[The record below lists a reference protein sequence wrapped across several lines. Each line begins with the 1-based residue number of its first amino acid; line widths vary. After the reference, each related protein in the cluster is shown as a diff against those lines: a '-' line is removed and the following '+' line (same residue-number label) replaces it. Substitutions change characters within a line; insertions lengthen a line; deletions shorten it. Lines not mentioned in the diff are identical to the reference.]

1 MIEQF
6 KNNFFE
12 IALFEPE
19 IAANTGNIIRLS
31 ACLNVKLHLIYP
43 IGFNFDDKH
52 LRRAGL
58 DYHDLANIEH
68 HDSAE
73 AFFEK
78 MSSKKIY
85 CLTTKT
91 QEYYWNHE
99 FEKDCI
105 LLFGPET
112 RGLPSWILETYQD
125 SLLKIPMASGARS
138 LNLSNSVAIVSYEV
152 AKQFSCNL

>member
-19 IAANTGNIIRLS
+19 IPANTGNIIRLS
-31 ACLNVKLHLIYP
+31 ACLNVKLHLIHP

-58 DYHDLANIEH
+58 DYHDLAKIEH

-73 AFFEK
+73 IFFDK
-78 MSSKKIY
+78 MKDKKIY

-91 QEYYWNHE
+91 ERYHWHHH
-99 FEKDCI
+99 FEQNCI

-112 RGLPSWILETYQD
+112 RGLPSWVLQKYQD
-125 SLLKIPMASGARS
+125 NLLKIPMVPGARS
-138 LNLSNSVAIVSYEV
+138 LNLSNSVAIVSYEI
-152 AKQFSCNL
+152 ARQFSIKL